1 MHFYEIRLSD
11 IIFFTMKVWI
21 KYLFAALLGIGC
33 ALILP
38 VTNQTVQTGITFLT
52 EIAIRFGRY
61 MIIPVMFFTA
71 VTAFNRLRENNLLIK
86 TSFWTGSVIAVSS
99 LLLTVVGLLSIL
111 IVKLPRLPIISSSD
125 EKAVMLLHAGDLF
138 RALFPYSAFETL
150 NNGTFLFA
158 SYFFALLIGCAS
170 TSDPVL
176 FRPITSL
183 MDSLSKLM
191 YNISVIF
198 TEFLAFGMIAI
209 LAGWTVQ
216 FRSIIVS
223 GVFTPMIVMLFID
236 FVLVAG
242 VIYPLIIRY
251 LCHDPHPYR
260 ILYAALCSIITAFFS
275 GDSNLVLQLNM
286 RHGKES
292 LGIRRRINGAVHPLF
307 TIFARG
313 GSALVTTVGFIMIW
327 RSYSSLS
334 IPLTDILWLTFA
346 SFGISFLLGGFPSGG
361 AFVLLTVICV
371 LYSRGFEES
380 FLLLKPAAPIICSF
394 AAAFDALTAIFGS
407 YIVAVKTKLIEHHGI
422 NHFI

>member
-1 MHFYEIRLSD
+1 M
-11 IIFFTMKVWI
+11 
-21 KYLFAALLGIGC
+21 
-33 ALILP
+33 
-38 VTNQTVQTGITFLT
+38 
-52 EIAIRFGRY
+52 
-61 MIIPVMFFTA
+61 
-71 VTAFNRLRENNLLIK
+71 
-86 TSFWTGSVIAVSS
+86 
-99 LLLTVVGLLSIL
+99 
-111 IVKLPRLPIISSSD
+111 
-125 EKAVMLLHAGDLF
+125 LF
-138 RALFPYSAFETL
+138 RS
-150 NNGTFLFA
+150 
-158 SYFFALLIGCAS
+158 
-170 TSDPVL
+170 
-176 FRPITSL
+176 
-183 MDSLSKLM
+183 
-191 YNISVIF
+191 
-198 TEFLAFGMIAI
+198 
-209 LAGWTVQ
+209 
-216 FRSIIVS
+216 
-223 GVFTPMIVMLFID
+223 
-236 FVLVAG
+236 
-242 VIYPLIIRY
+242 
-251 LCHDPHPYR
+251 
-260 ILYAALCSIITAFFS
+260 CSIITAFFS